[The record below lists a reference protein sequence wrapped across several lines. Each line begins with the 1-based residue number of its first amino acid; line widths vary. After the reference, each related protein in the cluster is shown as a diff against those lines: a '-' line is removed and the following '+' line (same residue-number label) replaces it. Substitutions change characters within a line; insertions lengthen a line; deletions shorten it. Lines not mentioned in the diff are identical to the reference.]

1 MLTKIGD
8 VLEKLILAVVALLM
22 GVMIVATVIAVV
34 QRYVVGSAF
43 NWAEEFCGYDMV
55 WCAFLGAAVAFRHHD
70 LVLLDLFTRMLP
82 QKIRKAVRL
91 ITHVICLVLIAYLA
105 YTSLRYSLSPSIFM
119 RRCTTL
125 PFTMFVPFV
134 SCLLYTSL
142 RPAEFIDEPCDL
154 QSHGYHWGRSLF
166 DSPGEG
172 NSLSP
177 VQGNELPGDRQ
188 HASHLAIH
196 STQAHSENLCEAQCK

>member
-105 YTSLRYSLSPSIFM
+105 YTSLRYSFSPSIFM

-134 SCLLYTSL
+134 SV
-142 RPAEFIDEPCDL
+142 PI
-154 QSHGYHWGRSLF
+154 GLF
-166 DSPGEG
+166 VMFLFG
-172 NSLSP
+172 L
-177 VQGNELPGDRQ
+177 
-188 HASHLAIH
+188 
-196 STQAHSENLCEAQCK
+196 ENLPAILSDIVGRDDTKTKEGA

>member
-22 GVMIVATVIAVV
+22 GVMIVATVI
-34 QRYVVGSAF
+34 
-43 NWAEEFCGYDMV
+43 AEEFCGYDMV

-119 RRCTTL
+119 CRCTTL

-134 SCLLYTSL
+134 SV
-142 RPAEFIDEPCDL
+142 PI
-154 QSHGYHWGRSLF
+154 GLF
-166 DSPGEG
+166 VMFLFG
-172 NSLSP
+172 L
-177 VQGNELPGDRQ
+177 
-188 HASHLAIH
+188 
-196 STQAHSENLCEAQCK
+196 ENLPAILSDIVGRDDTKTKEGA

>member
-82 QKIRKAVRL
+82 QEIRKAVRL

-134 SCLLYTSL
+134 SV
-142 RPAEFIDEPCDL
+142 PI
-154 QSHGYHWGRSLF
+154 GLF
-166 DSPGEG
+166 VMFLFG
-172 NSLSP
+172 L
-177 VQGNELPGDRQ
+177 
-188 HASHLAIH
+188 
-196 STQAHSENLCEAQCK
+196 ENLPAILSDIVGRDDTKTKEGA

>member
-91 ITHVICLVLIAYLA
+91 HHTCDLSGVNCLSGLFA
-105 YTSLRYSLSPSIFM
+105 SLRYSLSPSIFM

-134 SCLLYTSL
+134 SV
-142 RPAEFIDEPCDL
+142 PI
-154 QSHGYHWGRSLF
+154 GLF
-166 DSPGEG
+166 VMFLFG
-172 NSLSP
+172 L
-177 VQGNELPGDRQ
+177 
-188 HASHLAIH
+188 
-196 STQAHSENLCEAQCK
+196 ENLPAILSDIVGRDDTKTKEGA

>member
-105 YTSLRYSLSPSIFM
+105 YTSLRYSLSPAIFM

-134 SCLLYTSL
+134 SV
-142 RPAEFIDEPCDL
+142 PI
-154 QSHGYHWGRSLF
+154 GLF
-166 DSPGEG
+166 VMFLFG
-172 NSLSP
+172 L
-177 VQGNELPGDRQ
+177 
-188 HASHLAIH
+188 
-196 STQAHSENLCEAQCK
+196 ENLPAILSDIVGRDDTKTKEGA